1 MSASVNGYLWW
12 TGRQISSGGDF
23 SLSTWLA
30 LLLTAGDAG
39 ALNVLSA
46 NFLRSCGFI
55 SLLCVSVLPG
65 AWPVHLKSV
74 YGGLALFLLGG
85 LLSVAWG
92 AVPYDGFVA
101 WSNWAAAGCAFTAG
115 SVLAYR
121 SNDSAVMRK
130 ILSALAV
137 SCLVTVLWAWVMFE
151 GAHDV
156 RQSMY
161 GVFYNQNLLAG
172 WLLLLWP
179 LSCLAVC
186 RASKESIR
194 SAPAWLGVLFCSIT
208 AVTLFFTYN
217 RTAWAIGLFLM
228 LLSGTGLDSAGT
240 WKQLCLRIAACAG
253 AVAALTAAAV
263 LACRGCISASAGC
276 AAVLLSLL
284 CLLFKNS
291 SLRQKRCVWLYLSV
305 CILLSFALTV
315 KLGWHTGWGAP
326 RAKAR
331 IQQLAQG
338 GDSSGLARLAFFKAA
353 WKISL
358 DYPWL
363 GAGPQGFSRF
373 YPRYQED
380 ARWFSRYSHCFVL
393 DLLCEYGW
401 PNTVVLLFCI
411 GYAAWLALTMW
422 RQDSGEGSL
431 WRLGL
436 ILGLAGLGLHAQAD
450 VDMHFA
456 ALPLTAA
463 ILCGAMLGTPVS
475 QWTFADEETSASPY
489 SIRTSLLRQYVLALM
504 TLCCLGLNAQSAAA
518 DYYGTLA
525 RYCQDNRRYEEAL
538 AYYRDASDNCP
549 LNSDY
554 RCRLVQVML
563 RLNLQGR
570 EENCSQEL
578 EENSLAAV
586 ENDPCRALCY
596 EIRGQT
602 LEALGRRQEAIIQ
615 YKRALSLDPCNLPGA
630 YFDTARVFVHSG
642 NPEAANLCLESALRR
657 VTAPVLL
664 SGLDSPF
671 QDRTEALTVYEVF
684 LNHIPVQE
692 GWRWEAVKVL
702 EDNGADGTFITYVR
716 GAAYLDLARWEREHG
731 NRRQMLVWLSAAE
744 EALREVKNTKGS
756 YRGTERLLADVC
768 QMKE

>member
-1 MSASVNGYLWW
+1 
-12 TGRQISSGGDF
+12 
-23 SLSTWLA
+23 
-30 LLLTAGDAG
+30 
-39 ALNVLSA
+39 
-46 NFLRSCGFI
+46 
-55 SLLCVSVLPG
+55 
-65 AWPVHLKSV
+65 
-74 YGGLALFLLGG
+74 
-85 LLSVAWG
+85 
-92 AVPYDGFVA
+92 
-101 WSNWAAAGCAFTAG
+101 
-115 SVLAYR
+115 
-121 SNDSAVMRK
+121 
-130 ILSALAV
+130 
-137 SCLVTVLWAWVMFE
+137 
-151 GAHDV
+151 
-156 RQSMY
+156 
-161 GVFYNQNLLAG
+161 
-172 WLLLLWP
+172 
-179 LSCLAVC
+179 
-186 RASKESIR
+186 
-194 SAPAWLGVLFCSIT
+194 
-208 AVTLFFTYN
+208 
-217 RTAWAIGLFLM
+217 
-228 LLSGTGLDSAGT
+228 
-240 WKQLCLRIAACAG
+240 
-253 AVAALTAAAV
+253 
-263 LACRGCISASAGC
+263 
-276 AAVLLSLL
+276 
-284 CLLFKNS
+284 
-291 SLRQKRCVWLYLSV
+291 
-305 CILLSFALTV
+305 
-315 KLGWHTGWGAP
+315 
-326 RAKAR
+326 
-331 IQQLAQG
+331 
-338 GDSSGLARLAFFKAA
+338 
-353 WKISL
+353 
-358 DYPWL
+358 
-363 GAGPQGFSRF
+363 
-373 YPRYQED
+373 
-380 ARWFSRYSHCFVL
+380 
-393 DLLCEYGW
+393 
-401 PNTVVLLFCI
+401 
-411 GYAAWLALTMW
+411 
-422 RQDSGEGSL
+422 
-431 WRLGL
+431 
-436 ILGLAGLGLHAQAD
+436 
-450 VDMHFA
+450 
-456 ALPLTAA
+456 
-463 ILCGAMLGTPVS
+463 
-475 QWTFADEETSASPY
+475 
-489 SIRTSLLRQYVLALM
+489 M